1 MWTSAAPPLCAVTER
16 RLVGF
21 LKNPASPWDVRQ
33 CFVRYAAW
41 LKEIEAESHDTVCDQ
56 AIDLVL
62 LGERK
67 SLRLGSLSGG
77 QRRRAAL
84 AAASVG
90 NPGLML
96 LDEPTTGI
104 DPIQRLHLLNQI
116 RLMSEMGQTVLMA
129 THLLEDVA
137 IAADRWLA
145 MDEGKLVA
153 SGAVDRTSQDSAL
166 RSVQRVRDVLAGTE
180 T

>member
-1 MWTSAAPPLCAVTER
+1 
-16 RLVGF
+16 
-21 LKNPASPWDVRQ
+21 
-33 CFVRYAAW
+33 
-41 LKEIEAESHDTVCDQ
+41 
-56 AIDLVL
+56 
-62 LGERK
+62 
-67 SLRLGSLSGG
+67 
-77 QRRRAAL
+77 
-84 AAASVG
+84 
-90 NPGLML
+90 ML
-96 LDEPTTGI
+96 LDEPTTGL